1 MTNPHETPRFSVV
14 MPLYNKAAHVRAAI
28 ESVFAQTFP
37 AHEILVVDNRSTD
50 GGREIVAAIGDERIK
65 LLDLST
71 PGPGGYAGRNI
82 GIRAARGDWIA
93 FLDADDLWHPEHLAV
108 LAEGIKADPD
118 VRSAATRFDHKF
130 DDRSQRQKIAPQL
143 EQARSLDLA
152 EFLVTWLAVRECPM
166 WTGAI
171 AIRRDTLFD
180 AGLFP
185 EGRAVRGGDKDL
197 WLRVLAKGALRYDP
211 RVTAVFHRDSENK
224 VSKSTTTLDVPCL
237 VETARGMIADATARE
252 SALLRRLVNQEIA
265 HYARYAMK
273 YPGRTAIRVG
283 DLYLPEGA
291 GTAALLLAAKLI
303 PASLRQSS
311 YALRNRIRARA

>member
-1 MTNPHETPRFSVV
+1 MTPPYDAPRFSVV

-37 AHEILVVDNRSTD
+37 AHEILVIDNRSTD
-50 GGREIVAAIGDERIK
+50 GGRELVAAMNDERIK
-65 LLDLST
+65 LLDLSA

-82 GIRAARGDWIA
+82 GIRAARGEWIA
-93 FLDADDLWHPEHLAV
+93 FLDADDLWNPDHLAV
-108 LAEGIKADPD
+108 LAESIGADPG
-118 VRSAATRFDHKF
+118 VRAAATRFDHVF
-130 DDRSQRQKIAPQL
+130 ADRVQSQRIAPEL
-143 EQARSLDLA
+143 EQPQSLYLA
-152 EFLVTWLAVRECPM
+152 GFLAAWLAVRECPM

-171 AIRRDTLFD
+171 AIRRDTLFE

-211 RVTAVFHRDSENK
+211 RVTAVFHRDSDNK
-224 VSKSTTTLDVPCL
+224 VSKSTTTLDIPCL
-237 VETARGMIADATARE
+237 VETARGMIADRAGRE
-252 SALLRRLVNQEIA
+252 AALLRRLVNQEIA

-291 GTAALLLAAKLI
+291 STAALLLAAKLI

-311 YALRNRIRARA
+311 YALRNRLRARA

>member
-1 MTNPHETPRFSVV
+1 MTPSHEAPRFSVV
-14 MPLYNKAAHVRAAI
+14 MPLYNKTAHVRAAI
-28 ESVFAQTFP
+28 ESVLSQTLP
-37 AHEILVVDNRSTD
+37 PHEILVVDNRSTD

-82 GIRAARGDWIA
+82 GIRAASGDWIA
-93 FLDADDLWHPEHLAV
+93 FLDADDLWQPDHLAV
-108 LAEGIKADPD
+108 LAEGIGADPS
-118 VRSAATRFDHKF
+118 VRAAATRFDHVF
-130 DDRSQRQKIAPQL
+130 EDRSQPQRIAPAL
-143 EQARSLDLA
+143 ELSQSLDLA
-152 EFLVTWLAVRECPM
+152 GFLSAWLAVRECPM

-171 AIRRDTLFD
+171 AIRRDTLFE

-211 RVTAVFHRDSENK
+211 RVTAVFHRDSDNK
-224 VSKSTTTLDVPCL
+224 VSKSTTTLDLPCL
-237 VETARGMIADATARE
+237 VETARGMIAAANTRE
-252 SALLRRLVNQEIA
+252 AGLLRRLVNQEIA

-273 YPGRTAIRVG
+273 YPGRTAIRLG

-303 PASLRQSS
+303 PASLRQSGH
-311 YALRNRIRARA
+311 ALRNRLLARA

>member
-1 MTNPHETPRFSVV
+1 MTLPHDAPRFSVV

-28 ESVFAQTFP
+28 ESIFAQSFP
-37 AHEILVVDNRSTD
+37 AFEILVIDNRSTD
-50 GGREIVAAIGDERIK
+50 GGREIVAAMNDDRIK

-93 FLDADDLWHPEHLAV
+93 FLDADDLWQPDHLAV
-108 LAEGIKADPD
+108 FAEGLAADPD
-118 VRSAATRFDHKF
+118 VRALATRFDHVF
-130 DDRSQRQKIAPQL
+130 DDRVQPQRLAPEL
-143 EQARSLDLA
+143 NQAQSIDFEGFLA
-152 EFLVTWLAVRECPM
+152 SWLAVRECPM

-171 AIRRDTLFD
+171 AIRRDMLFA

-197 WLRVLAKGALRYDP
+197 WLRVLARGTLRYDP
-211 RVTAVFHRDSENK
+211 RITAVFHRDSDNK

-237 VETARGMIADATARE
+237 VETARSMLAGATPRE
-252 SALLRRLVNQEIA
+252 TALLRRLVNQEIA

-273 YPGRTAIRVG
+273 YPGRTAIRLS

-291 GTAALLLAAKLI
+291 STAALLLAAKLV

-311 YALRNRIRARA
+311 YALRNRLLARA

>member
-1 MTNPHETPRFSVV
+1 MTNPHDVPRFSVV

-28 ESVFAQTFP
+28 ESVFSQTFP
-37 AHEILVVDNRSTD
+37 AHEILVIDNCSTD
-50 GGREIVAAIGDERIK
+50 GGREIVAAHGDERIK

-93 FLDADDLWHPEHLAV
+93 FLDADDLWTPDHLAV
-108 LAEGIKADPD
+108 LAEGIRADSE

-130 DDRSQRQKIAPQL
+130 DDRSQLQKIAPQL

-152 EFLVTWLAVRECPM
+152 EFLVAWLAVRECPM

-171 AIRRDTLFD
+171 AIRRDTLFE

-197 WLRVLAKGALRYDP
+197 WLRVLAKGRLRYDP
-211 RVTAVFHRDSENK
+211 RVTAVFHRDSDNK

-252 SALLRRLVNQEIA
+252 AALLRRLVNQEIA

>member
-1 MTNPHETPRFSVV
+1 MTSLHSSPRFSVV

-28 ESVFAQTFP
+28 ESALAQTKP
-37 AHEILVVDNRSTD
+37 AHEILVIDNGSTD
-50 GGREIVAAIGDERIK
+50 GGRELVAAMEDARIR

-93 FLDADDLWHPEHLAV
+93 FLDADDLWQPDHLAV
-108 LAEGIKADPD
+108 LAEGIGADRD
-118 VRSAATRFDHKF
+118 ARAVATRFEHRF
-130 DDRSQRQKIAPQL
+130 DDRTQLQRIAPQL
-143 EQARSLDLA
+143 DQARSLDLA
-152 EFLVTWLAVRECPM
+152 DFLAAWLAVRECPM

-171 AIRRDTLFD
+171 AIRNDTLFE

-197 WLRVLAKGALRYDP
+197 WLRVLAKGRLRYDP
-211 RVTAVFHRDSENK
+211 RITAIFHRDSDNK
-224 VSKSTTTLDVPCL
+224 VSKSTTTLDLPCL
-237 VETARGMIADATARE
+237 VGTARALMADATAGE
-252 SALLRRLVNQEIA
+252 AALLRRLVNQEIA

-273 YPGRTAIRVG
+273 YPGRTAIGLG

-303 PASLRQSS
+303 PASLRQSGH
-311 YALRNRIRARA
+311 ALRNRLRARA

>member
-1 MTNPHETPRFSVV
+1 MTCPHDAPRFSVV
-14 MPLYNKAAHVRAAI
+14 MPLYNKAAYVRAAI
-28 ESVFAQTFP
+28 ESVFSQTFP
-37 AHEILVVDNRSTD
+37 PHEILVVDNGSTD
-50 GGREIVAAIGDERIK
+50 GGREIVTAIGDERVK
-65 LLDLST
+65 LLDLSA

-82 GIRAARGDWIA
+82 GIRAASGDWIA
-93 FLDADDLWHPEHLAV
+93 FLDADDLWNPDHLTV
-108 LAEGIKADPD
+108 LAEGISADPS
-118 VRSAATRFDHKF
+118 VRAAATRFDHKF
-130 DDRSQRQKIAPQL
+130 DDRAQLQRIAPNL
-143 EQARSLDLA
+143 EQAVTLDLCG
-152 EFLVTWLAVRECPM
+152 FLSAWLAVRECPM

-171 AIRRDTLFD
+171 AIRRDTLFE

-211 RVTAVFHRDSENK
+211 RVTAIFHRDSDNK

-237 VETARGMIADATARE
+237 VETARAMVANATGRE
-252 SALLRRLVNQEIA
+252 AKLLRRLVNQEIA

-273 YPGRTAIRVG
+273 YPGRTAIGVG

-303 PASLRQSS
+303 PASVRQSS
-311 YALRNRIRARA
+311 YALRNRLLARA

>member
-1 MTNPHETPRFSVV
+1 MTAPHDPPRFSVV

-28 ESVFAQTFP
+28 ESVFAQTVP
-37 AHEILVVDNRSTD
+37 PHEVVVVDNRSND
-50 GGREIVAAIGDERIK
+50 GGREIVAAIGDARIQ
-65 LLDLST
+65 LLDLSA

-82 GIRAARGDWIA
+82 GIRAARGDWVA
-93 FLDADDLWHPEHLAV
+93 FLDADDLWQPDHLAV
-108 LAEGIKADPD
+108 LAEGIRADPM
-118 VRSAATRFDHKF
+118 VCAAATRFDHKF
-130 DDRSQRQKIAPQL
+130 DDRAQLQRIAPKL
-143 EQARSLDLA
+143 EQAVTLDLSD
-152 EFLVTWLAVRECPM
+152 FLSAWLVVRECPM

-197 WLRVLAKGALRYDP
+197 WLRVLAKGTLRYDP
-211 RVTAVFHRDSENK
+211 RVTAIFHRDSDNK

-237 VETARGMIADATARE
+237 VETARGMLADATAHE
-252 SALLRRLVNQEIA
+252 TTLLRRLVNQEIA

-311 YALRNRIRARA
+311 YALRNRLRARA

>member
-1 MTNPHETPRFSVV
+1 MTLSQEAPRFSVV

-28 ESVFAQTFP
+28 ESVFSQTFA

-50 GGREIVAAIGDERIK
+50 GGREIVAAIGDARIK
-65 LLDLST
+65 LLDLSA

-93 FLDADDLWHPEHLAV
+93 FLDADDLWQPDHLAV
-108 LAEGIKADPD
+108 LAEGISDDPA
-118 VRSAATRFDHKF
+118 VCASATRFDHKF
-130 DDRSQRQKIAPQL
+130 ADRAQLQKIAPAL
-143 EQARSLDLA
+143 EQAVTLDFAGFLA
-152 EFLVTWLAVRECPM
+152 AWLAVRECPM

-171 AIRRDTLFD
+171 AIRRETLFE

-211 RVTAVFHRDSENK
+211 RVTAVFHRDSDNK

-237 VETARGMIADATARE
+237 VATARGMLAGATPRE
-252 SALLRRLVNQEIA
+252 TALLRRLVNQEIA

-291 GTAALLLAAKLI
+291 GTAALLLAATLI
-303 PASLRQSS
+303 PPSIRQSG
-311 YALRNRIRARA
+311 YALRNRLLARA

>member
-1 MTNPHETPRFSVV
+1 
-14 MPLYNKAAHVRAAI
+14 
-28 ESVFAQTFP
+28 
-37 AHEILVVDNRSTD
+37 
-50 GGREIVAAIGDERIK
+50 
-65 LLDLST
+65 
-71 PGPGGYAGRNI
+71 
-82 GIRAARGDWIA
+82 
-93 FLDADDLWHPEHLAV
+93 
-108 LAEGIKADPD
+108 
-118 VRSAATRFDHKF
+118 
-130 DDRSQRQKIAPQL
+130 L
-143 EQARSLDLA
+143 EQPRSLDLA
-152 EFLVTWLAVRECPM
+152 GFLVAWLAVRECPM

-197 WLRVLAKGALRYDP
+197 WLRVLGKGRLRYDP
-211 RVTAVFHRDSENK
+211 RVTAVFHRDSDNK

-237 VETARGMIADATARE
+237 VATARAMLAGASGRE
-252 SALLRRLVNQEIA
+252 AALLRRLVNQEIA

-311 YALRNRIRARA
+311 YALRNRLLARA

>member
-1 MTNPHETPRFSVV
+1 MTMSRSAPRFSIV

-28 ESVFAQTFP
+28 ESALAQSYP
-37 AHEILVVDNRSTD
+37 AQEILVIDNGSTD
-50 GGREIVAAIGDERIK
+50 GGREMAAAIGDARIK
-65 LLDLST
+65 LLDLAT
-71 PGPGGYAGRNI
+71 PGPGGYAGRNM

-93 FLDADDLWHPEHLAV
+93 FLDADDLWEPDHLAV
-108 LAEGIKADPD
+108 LAEGIGADPD
-118 VRSAATRFDHKF
+118 VRAAATRFDHVF
-130 DDRSQRQKIAPQL
+130 EDRSQPQRIAPQL
-143 EQARSLDLA
+143 DRARSLDFA
-152 EFLVTWLAVRECPM
+152 EFLSAWLAVRECPM

-171 AIRRDTLFD
+171 AIRRDTLFE

-211 RVTAVFHRDSENK
+211 RVTARFHRDSDNK
-224 VSKSTTTLDVPCL
+224 VSKSTTTLDLPCL
-237 VETARGMIADATARE
+237 VETVRAMLADVSARE
-252 SALLRRLVNQEIA
+252 AALLRRLANQEIA

-273 YPGRTAIRVG
+273 YPGRSAIRFG

-303 PASLRQSS
+303 PAPLRQSGH
-311 YALRNRIRARA
+311 ALRNRLRARA

>member
-1 MTNPHETPRFSVV
+1 MTSPHSALRFSVV
-14 MPLYNKAAHVRAAI
+14 MPLYNKAAHVRAAV
-28 ESVFAQTFP
+28 ESVFSQTLP
-37 AHEILVVDNRSTD
+37 PHEILVVDNRSTD

-82 GIRAARGDWIA
+82 GIRAASGDWIA
-93 FLDADDLWHPEHLAV
+93 FLDADDLWNPDHLAV
-108 LAEGIKADPD
+108 LAEGIGMEPTVCA
-118 VRSAATRFDHKF
+118 AATRFDHVF
-130 DDRSQRQKIAPQL
+130 EERSQPQRIAAEL
-143 EQARSLDLA
+143 EQAQTLDFA
-152 EFLVTWLAVRECPM
+152 QFLSAWLAVRECPM

-171 AIRRDTLFD
+171 AIRRDTLFE

-211 RVTAVFHRDSENK
+211 RVTAVFHRDSDNK

-237 VETARGMIADATARE
+237 VETARAMLAGATARE
-252 SALLRRLVNQEIA
+252 TALLRRLVNQEIA

-291 GTAALLLAAKLI
+291 GTAALLLAAKLV
-303 PASLRQSS
+303 PASVRQSS
-311 YALRNRIRARA
+311 YALRNRLLARG

>member
-1 MTNPHETPRFSVV
+1 MTQPQSTPRFSVV

-28 ESVFAQTFP
+28 ESALAQSFP
-37 AHEILVVDNRSTD
+37 AHEILVIDNGSTD
-50 GGREIVAAIGDERIK
+50 GGRELAAAIGDERIK
-65 LLDLST
+65 LFDLAA

-82 GIRAARGDWIA
+82 GIRAASGDWIA
-93 FLDADDLWHPEHLAV
+93 FLDADDLWQSDHLAV
-108 LAEGIKADPD
+108 LAEGIGAAPG
-118 VRSAATRFDHKF
+118 VRAAATRFDHVF
-130 DDRSQRQKIAPQL
+130 DDRSRPQRIAPEL
-143 EQARSLDLA
+143 DRARSLDFTDFLA
-152 EFLVTWLAVRECPM
+152 AWLAVRECPM

-171 AIRRDTLFD
+171 AIRRDTLFE

-211 RVTAVFHRDSENK
+211 RVTARFHRDSDNK

-237 VETARGMIADATARE
+237 VETARAMLAGATPRE
-252 SALLRRLVNQEIA
+252 AALLRRLVNQEIA

-273 YPGRTAIRVG
+273 YPGRTAIRIG

-311 YALRNRIRARA
+311 YALRNRLRARA